1 MKPLTNNPE
10 TLALEHINSE
20 KPTTS
25 AIINKILL
33 NQNLTVTESN
43 LEKLLKVQGVE
54 FDLPISTLE
63 NRKLFGDLTGKSKYK
78 GFSGIYMFIHKNTG
92 QKYVG
97 SSNLLR
103 RRMDYYLKGDFPL
116 AGQFLPLLHKDGL
129 KAFKIGRAH
138 V

>member
-1 MKPLTNNPE
+1 MNNHFLLDKRIGLGSIAAISLTRSFSSRRSFSSMIPLTINPE

-54 FDLPISTLE
+54 FDLPISTPE
-63 NRKLFGDLTGKSKYK
+63 NRKLFDDLTGKSKYK
-78 GFSGIYMFIHKNTG
+78 GFSGIYIFIHKNTG

-97 SSNLLR
+97 
-103 RRMDYYLKGDFPL
+103 
-116 AGQFLPLLHKDGL
+116 
-129 KAFKIGRAH
+129 
-138 V
+138 